1 MSELKSSSIDNQIK
15 AELSKVA
22 NNPTENNAREFVA
35 KVNKTLPK
43 SDPLNHN
50 ILKELKRSITLA
62 EPKPLTENTLQY
74 IHEEIKIHKTEMQKN
89 PG

>member
-1 MSELKSSSIDNQIK
+1 MSEIKSSLIDNQIN

-35 KVNKTLPK
+35 KVNKTLTK

-74 IHEEIKIHKTEMQKN
+74 IHEKIKIRKTEMQKI